1 MPPEIIKTQI
11 EKRSETTAQLAYSAV
26 KYVAT
31 EKATADQNI
40 HIVETEEKEEVQ
52 LSGSIFAQQYL
63 NWHINKICN
72 IYVLF
77 NYMSYVPPALKVVAS
92 YQDLKTKET

>member
-11 EKRSETTAQLAYSAV
+11 ETQSETTAQLAYSAV

-40 HIVETEEKEEVQ
+40 HIVEPDDKEEVQ
-52 LSGSIFAQQYL
+52 LGGSIYSH
-63 NWHINKICN
+63 NN
-72 IYVLF
+72 I
-77 NYMSYVPPALKVVAS
+77 
-92 YQDLKTKET
+92 